1 MYIAKLK
8 GNVKA
13 GVDVE
18 IGAKTLIVGPNGSGK
33 SSIVNAIE
41 LALTARAGDVAGR
54 VDVGREADVMFS
66 QEMIPHHQQAVDMA
80 DLALDPARGAS
91 PAVQDLA
98 RRIRAAQAAE
108 IADMRAWLGEWGAPA
123 AGGGHMGDDHAG
135 MGMLSEE
142 QLQALAAAEGAAF
155 DRLWLEG
162 MIEHHEGAL
171 VMASHIAERGE
182 DPRVAEL
189 SASIDETQQAEIDEM
204 RRLLEG

>member
-1 MYIAKLK
+1 MRGVSPWLRSIAT
-8 GNVKA
+8 VC
-13 GVDVE
+13 V
-18 IGAKTLIVGPNGSGK
+18 
-33 SSIVNAIE
+33 
-41 LALTARAGDVAGR
+41 LALGAVPIAACGGSHDMADHHGDDQGMTHDAAQMGT
-54 VDVGREADVMFS
+54 GREADVMFS
-66 QEMIPHHQQAVDMA
+66 QEMIPHHQQAVEMA

-123 AGGGHMGDDHAG
+123 AGDGHMSDGHAG

-189 SASIDETQQAEIDEM
+189 SASIDEAQRAEIDEM